1 MHSLLQQQ
9 QQKQQQQ
16 LQQQA
21 IDYIGESGIGN
32 SQMTPSIEQRAY
44 EGDPW
49 SVHIANCGDLDIV
62 GRQKPQSLCARCSAV
77 VWFAAGTF

>member
-1 MHSLLQQQ
+1 MQQQQ

-16 LQQQA
+16 LQQA

-62 GRQKPQSLCARCSAV
+62 GRQKPQSLCVRCYVVLFSAR
-77 VWFAAGTF
+77 